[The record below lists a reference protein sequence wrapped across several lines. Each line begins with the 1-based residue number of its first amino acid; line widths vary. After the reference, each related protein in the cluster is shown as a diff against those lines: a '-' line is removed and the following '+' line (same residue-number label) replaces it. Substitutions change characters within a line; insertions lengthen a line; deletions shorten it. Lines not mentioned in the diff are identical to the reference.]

1 MAKQY
6 LVVEFWIKVIIRMT
20 KKYYNIYESSIN

>member
-20 KKYYNIYESSIN
+20 KNIIIFMNQV